1 MYKKL
6 DEKAKKTILETGIEE
21 FAQRGLDRANINVIA
36 RKAGVSVGVIYKYF
50 GDKDSFF
57 LACVRHSLALLE
69 EVLQGAIA
77 HETDIE
83 SGIRDIVQAL
93 IAHAREHQSHNA
105 LYNEITSGGCKKYA
119 RELAREIEGSS
130 AAVYTRLLENAR
142 RAGTVD
148 PALDPQAFAFFL
160 DNLFMMLQFSFSC
173 EYYRERMAIFL
184 GSDCVDNPEKLI
196 ESFMHFIKNALK
208 IGGDRRVC
216 DRI

>member
-6 DEKAKKTILETGIEE
+6 DEKTMHLILETGIDQ
-21 FAQRGLDRANINVIA
+21 FARFGLYRANINTIA
-36 RKAGVSVGVIYKYF
+36 KAAGVSVGVLYKYF

-57 LACVRHSLALLE
+57 LACVRHSLAQLDQ
-69 EVLQGAIA
+69 VLQEAVA

-83 SGIRDIVQAL
+83 SGIRSIISAL
-93 IAHAREHQSHNA
+93 IVHAREHQCHNA

-148 PALDPQAFAFFL
+148 PTLNPQAFAFFL

>member
-119 RELAREIEGSS
+119 KELAREIEGSS

-148 PALDPQAFAFFL
+148 PTLNPQAFAFFL
-160 DNLFMMLQFSFSC
+160 GNLFMMLQFSFSC

-208 IGGDRRVC
+208 
-216 DRI
+216 